1 MCKSNEIKYYSLFK
15 QKIETTAFHAGNI
28 IFTSLTTRSKKVH
41 HRLKASLDGKDP
53 RHQMTIKSMAHKML
67 GIIIIQNP
75 SKQTFNFMKASHLS
89 ESFRVSWRSKQLS
102 SQLLYVL
109 HHKYHQALCQKDMI
123 IITI

>member
-15 QKIETTAFHAGNI
+15 QKIKTTAFHAGNI

-53 RHQMTIKSMAHKML
+53 RHQMTIKSMAHNML
-67 GIIIIQNP
+67 GIVIIQNP

-89 ESFRVSWRSKQLS
+89 KQLS

-109 HHKYHQALCQKDMI
+109 HHKYHRALCQKEMI